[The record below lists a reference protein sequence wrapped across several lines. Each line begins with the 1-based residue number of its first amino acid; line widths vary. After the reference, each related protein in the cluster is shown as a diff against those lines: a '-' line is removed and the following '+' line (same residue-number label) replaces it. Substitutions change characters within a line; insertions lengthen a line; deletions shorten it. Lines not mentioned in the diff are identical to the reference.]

1 MRTWRELSK
10 LMTFELV
17 SEGQIL
23 ATRRS
28 VGNVSQSEQTSQSR
42 AGRLQ
47 LAAVIMINSTETSVR

>member
-17 SEGQIL
+17 SEGQVL

-28 VGNVSQSEQTSQSR
+28 VGNVSQSVQSQEET
-42 AGRLQ
+42 
-47 LAAVIMINSTETSVR
+47 AAALIIIDSTENGFR